1 MSTVTL
7 TVNGRKIEAAAGQ
20 TVWNAARAAGV
31 IIPSLCASPNLKP
44 YGSCRLCLCEVD
56 GQRGYPASCTTPIRE
71 GMVVR
76 TDSDKLNH
84 LRRNIIELYLSEQP
98 EDALHASEQLR
109 DYAAQFGLQKIRYR
123 RPSRR
128 QYKVDASN
136 PFFTFDPNKCIACA
150 RCVRACDEMQG
161 TFAISMFGRGFDSS
175 VTAGN
180 DVGFAASNC
189 VSCGACVKECPTDAL
204 IEKAVAQTGK
214 PDYVTQ
220 TTCAYCGVGC
230 NFDVG
235 VRAGKIVSMRP
246 VDASPVNWGHACVK
260 GRFGWDYV
268 YSQERL
274 KKPIKRVGEKWIEIE
289 WDEALSMLGTEFKR
303 VKEKHGPDAIAA
315 VSSSR
320 GTNEENYLMQKFMR
334 CAIGTNNVDNCAR
347 VCHSATVSGMMEVFG
362 TWAATNSLNDLEK
375 TKLLML
381 LGANPTEAHPVTGAR
396 IKRAIRRGAKLIVID
411 PRKIELCRYADVHLQ
426 LRPGTNVALLN
437 GIANVIVTEGLYD
450 KDFIAARTENIEA
463 WLEVIKNYPPER
475 VTEITGVPADKIRQA
490 ARLYA
495 GSGASM
501 CAHGLGMTEHKYGSY
516 GIMALCNLAIL
527 TGNVGR
533 PGTGI
538 NPLRGQNNVQGS
550 CDVGSMPVY
559 FNSYQKLN
567 DPAVRTKFETETGRA
582 LPQRLGW
589 KVPEMW
595 DAALSGDLRA
605 MWVMGYD
612 VAQTDPN
619 LLKVRAA
626 LGKLEFLAV
635 TDLFFNETCKFAHLV
650 LPAASFVEKDGTFT
664 NGERRVQRCRKVIE
678 PLHGIIPDA
687 EQIFR
692 VSALLGYPMNYK
704 NTSEVMD
711 EIARLTPTMTGV
723 NYVKLDQNF
732 GLQWPVP
739 TQESRGTGIM
749 HTEQFPRGKA
759 KFSPAEY
766 LPPGE
771 EPTDLYPFTLVTG
784 RILHHYNCG
793 AQTRNSKLVN
803 FVNQDILE
811 IHADDAADLGIE
823 NEEVVNIS
831 SARAT
836 VKLACVISDR
846 VPPGQLFTTF
856 HFPDNNLNT
865 LLSSSADALS
875 KCPEYK
881 VITVRLEKIPAKN
894 GSNGKRNG
902 KHKGAASKEKVRA
915 RVLV

>member
-1 MSTVTL
+1 MIITI
-7 TVNGRKIEAAAGQ
+7 NGHKIEAEAGS

-31 IIPSLCASPNLKP
+31 TIPSLCASPNLKP

-56 GQRGYPASCTTPIRE
+56 GQRGYPASCTTPSRD

-76 TDSDKLNH
+76 TDSGKLNQ

-109 DYAAQFGLQKIRYR
+109 EYAAQFGLQKIRYR
-123 RPSRR
+123 RPQRR
-128 QYKVDASN
+128 QYAVDSSN
-136 PFFTFDPNKCIACA
+136 PFFSFDPNKCIACA

-161 TFAISMFGRGFDSS
+161 TFAISMFGRGFASS
-175 VTAGN
+175 VAAGN
-180 DVGFAASNC
+180 DVGFAESNC

-204 IEKAVAQTGK
+204 FEKAVAQHGK
-214 PDYVTQ
+214 PEYVTQ

-235 VRAGKIVSMRP
+235 VRAGRIVSMRP

-268 YSQERL
+268 YSEDRL
-274 KKPIKRVGEKWIEIE
+274 KKPIKRVGEKWVEIE
-289 WDEALSMLGTEFKR
+289 WDEALGMVASEFKR
-303 VKEKHGPDAIAA
+303 IKEQHGPDALAA

-334 CAIGTNNVDNCAR
+334 CTVGSNNVDNCAR
-347 VCHSATVSGMMEVFG
+347 VCHSATVTGMMEVFG
-362 TWAATNSLNDLEK
+362 TWAATNSLNDLEQ
-375 TKLLML
+375 TKLLMVI
-381 LGANPTEAHPVTGAR
+381 GANPTEGHPVTGAR

-411 PRKIELCRYADVHLQ
+411 PRKIELCRYAELHLQ
-426 LRPGTNVALLN
+426 LKPGTNVALFN
-437 GIANVIVTEGLYD
+437 GLANVIVEEGLYD
-450 KDFIAARTENIEA
+450 KKFITARTENYEA
-463 WLEVIKNYPPER
+463 WLDVIKKYTPER
-475 VTEITGVPADKIRQA
+475 VAEITGVPADKLRQA

-495 GSGASM
+495 TSGASM

-533 PGTGI
+533 AGTGI

-559 FNSYQKLN
+559 FNSYQKLD
-567 DPAVRTKFETETGRA
+567 DPALRVKFENETGRP
-582 LPQRLGW
+582 LPQRKGW

-595 DAALSGDLRA
+595 DAALAGQLRA

-619 LLKVRAA
+619 LNKVRAA
-626 LGKLEFLAV
+626 LDKLEFLVV
-635 TDLFFNETCKFAHLV
+635 TDLFFNETCKFADLV

-664 NGERRVQRCRKVIE
+664 NGERRIQRCRKVVE
-678 PLHGIIPDA
+678 PLHGIVPDS

-692 VSALLGYPMNYK
+692 VSAGLGYPMNYK
-704 NTSEVMD
+704 NTADVMD

-723 NYVKLDQNF
+723 AYDKLDQNF

-739 TQESRGTGIM
+739 TRESLGTAIM

-771 EPTDLYPFTLVTG
+771 EPTEQYPFTLVTG
-784 RILHHYNCG
+784 RVLHHYNCG
-793 AQTRNSKLVN
+793 AQTRHSKLIE

-811 IHADDAADLGIE
+811 IHADDAAELGVTD
-823 NEEVVNIS
+823 NEMVNIVS
-831 SARAT
+831 GRAT
-836 VKLACVISDR
+836 VQLACVISDR

-881 VITVRLEKIPAKN
+881 VLTVRLEKIPAK
-894 GSNGKRNG
+894 SKRAG
-902 KHKGAASKEKVRA
+902 TRAVPEVRA
-915 RVLV
+915 RILM